1 MKRFNT
7 TSFFHI
13 LSCIINDIVVDW
25 SHFQYFTPRDW
36 ESLYSLSKQQG
47 VVAVVFELIKEIP
60 KEFAPPKEISLKWIS
75 HSFSIEEQMRRKELL
90 AIEFAEKLSDCGI
103 QTVVLKGLAY
113 ASYYP
118 NPYHRESGDLDCYLL
133 GQKELGDKV
142 TVEIGGRMEEA
153 GYKHSHLYYKGL
165 TIENH
170 NFLTS
175 FDNTKLGIRTE
186 QLLQEQIIEGYRPIG
201 DTKLQNPSADFNAL
215 FLIKHAQRHFIKEG
229 ICVRHLLD
237 WAFFLKKESQNV
249 NWEKVITIMKECRI
263 LEFAKVMTRLCVE
276 KLGMIINVPELTNP
290 VKMSDVV
297 LADILGEQPN
307 LFHEN
312 FLKKVLRIM
321 RRFYRMWK
329 FRSLADENYFRLVW
343 NTFAFSSY
351 LKRTPTLPMFKG

>member
-1 MKRFNT
+1 MPKLT
-7 TSFFHI
+7 TPFFHI
-13 LSCIINDIVVDW
+13 LSCIVNKTNVDW
-25 SHFQYFTPRDW
+25 SQYNHFTPKDW
-36 ESLYSLSKQQG
+36 EFFYIISKRQG
-47 VVAVVFELIKEIP
+47 VVAIIFEAIKSI
-60 KEFAPPKEISLKWIS
+60 PKEISPPKTITFKWIS
-75 HSFSIEEQMRRKELL
+75 HALSIEEQMKKKE
-90 AIEFAEKLSDCGI
+90 AVSVEFAERLSERGI
-103 QTVVLKGLAY
+103 QTVVLKGLSY

-118 NPYHRESGDLDCYLL
+118 NPYHRESGDLDCYLM
-133 GQKELGDKV
+133 GRKDEGDKI
-142 TVEIGGRMEEA
+142 TVEIGGKMEDA

-237 WAFFLKKESQNV
+237 WTFFLKKESQNV
-249 NWEKVITIMKECRI
+249 NWEKVIPIMKECRI
-263 LEFAKVMTRLCVE
+263 LEFAKVMTRLCVDQ
-276 KLGMIINVPELTNP
+276 LGMKIDIEGLSSPM
-290 VKMSDVV
+290 KISDAV
-297 LADILGEQPN
+297 LDDILGGQPD

-312 FLKKVLRIM
+312 FVQKIGRIM

-329 FRSLADENYFRLVW
+329 FRSLADESYYRLVW
-343 NTFAFSSY
+343 NSLVFSSY
-351 LKRTPTLPMFKG
+351 LKRNPKL